1 MDIGYTPRTRLKTN
15 VYIDGFNLYYGA
27 VRGTP
32 FKWLD
37 VAKLCSLLLPA
48 HDIHRIRYFTAR
60 VSATPANPDAPRN
73 QHAYLRA
80 LGTVPNLSIH
90 FGHFLTQRKWMPLV
104 SPAPNGPALA
114 EVWKREEKGSDVTLA
129 SHLLHD
135 GHRNDYAVAVVVSN
149 DSDLVEPIRLVREDL
164 QKVVGVLNPH
174 ALPAKQLMKH
184 AVFLKQIRAG
194 PLGASQFPLTLEDA
208 RGTIVKPSTW

>member
-1 MDIGYTPRTRLKTN
+1 MDPARSPAKPLRTN

-48 HDIHRIRYFTAR
+48 HDIRRIRYFTAR
-60 VSATPANPDAPRN
+60 VSASPAKPAAPRDQN
-73 QHAYLRA
+73 TYLRA
-80 LGTVPNLSIH
+80 LATLPNLTMH

-104 SPAPNGPALA
+104 SPAADGPGLV
-114 EVWKREEKGSDVTLA
+114 EVWKREENGSDVALA

-135 GHRNDYAVAVVVSN
+135 GHRNDFEAAVVVSN
-149 DSDLVEPIRLVREDL
+149 DSDLVEPIRLVRADL
-164 QKVVGVLNPH
+164 GKVVGVLNPH
-174 ALPAKQLMKH
+174 PFPAKQLMKH
-184 AVFLKQIRAG
+184 ATFLKQIRAG
-194 PLGASQFPLTLEDA
+194 PLGASQFPLTLSDS
-208 RGTIVKPSTW
+208 RGEIAKPSAW

>member
-1 MDIGYTPRTRLKTN
+1 MPTTRLKTN

-27 VRGTP
+27 VRGTA

-37 VAKLCSLLLPA
+37 VSKLCALLLPA
-48 HDIHRIRYFTAR
+48 HNIHRIRYFTAR
-60 VSATPANPDAPRN
+60 VSATPASPTAPRSQN
-73 QHAYLRA
+73 TYLRA
-80 LGTVPNLSIH
+80 LATTPNLTIH

-104 SPAPNGPALA
+104 SPPPNGSALA
-114 EVWKREEKGSDVTLA
+114 EVWKREEKGSDVALA

-135 GHRNDYAVAVVVSN
+135 GHGNDYAAAVVVSN

-164 QKVVGVLNPH
+164 RKVVGVLNPH
-174 ALPAKQLMKH
+174 PFPAKQLMKH

-194 PLGASQFPLTLEDA
+194 PLGASQFPLTLRDA
-208 RGTIVKPSTW
+208 RGDIVKPATW